1 MIFRKIAEEK
11 KQEEKPSKK
20 PKWGSQG
27 AGMQQDSKQDSKSD
41 AGPKGNNEKETMDL
55 EKFKQN
61 NEWAAGTF
69 NQLFILEKE
78 KDKAEAILGAVKD
91 KLDKDKDQC
100 QIVQFVPK
108 YMTAC
113 EIADLSN
120 DITKNVSIEQVGADY
135 QDYKKFFQ
143 DYIQKSKSI
152 LDFWPD
158 IERATE
164 AALSQGVTKEALSE
178 YEGKFA
184 KIQADINKNIYA
196 YNGTTRQMDIL
207 LSAGPSGRSIL
218 DCYQEIIDLGA
229 QGCKICQDASS
240 SFNTMKGLGPVTAYV
255 TQLISIYSQ
264 IANIYQRELGPT
276 FSLIA
281 ANSGSSASRAKIQ
294 NTVEL
299 ISTRIPQAYANEILK
314 AKYALMIGKTY
325 GFDNQT
331 VRNNLET
338 FLSAKGGASGA
349 MSAPSSFATPQKG
362 K

>member
-20 PKWGSQG
+20 PKWGPQG
-27 AGMQQDSKQDSKSD
+27 AGMQQDSKSD
-41 AGPKGNNEKETMDL
+41 AGPKGNNEQETMSL

-61 NEWAAGTF
+61 NEWVATAF

-78 KDKAEAILGAVKD
+78 KDTAETILGAAKD

-152 LDFWPD
+152 LDFWPN

-164 AALSQGVTKEALSE
+164 AALSQEVPPEALSE

-184 KIQADINKNIYA
+184 KIQADLNKNIYA

-349 MSAPSSFATPQKG
+349 MSAPSSFATPQSG